1 MRYAL
6 LASVLVLTSP
16 AFATGNGPPP
26 FQGGNSTANAAAAA
40 SANAAAKAFQAQHQ
54 SQSLNV
60 RNSNTNLNVNTARGG
75 NARAT
80 GGQGGA
86 GGNAASSA
94 TGGTGG
100 NATSGPV
107 GVNVD
112 ASSRDRAYAM
122 GFGGYAAG
130 SGPCI
135 GTSTSGGI
143 GILGYMFQGGRT
155 EIEEEC
161 QVREAARLLAS
172 MGHVG
177 MATDLIRSLPSVR
190 KAMASLEPPAPT
202 PTAATPQRVAAAS
215 NCNAP
220 WVNGVMTPK
229 PAGC

>member
-6 LASVLVLTSP
+6 LASALALASP
-16 AFATGNGPPP
+16 AFATGNGPP
-26 FQGGNSTANAAAAA
+26 QGGNSTSAAAA
-40 SANAAAKAFQAQHQ
+40 SASAAAKAFQAQHQ

-75 NARAT
+75 SARAT
-80 GGQGGA
+80 GGQGGQGGA

-202 PTAATPQRVAAAS
+202 PTAATTQRVAAAP
-215 NCNAP
+215 NCSAP
-220 WVNGVMTPK
+220 WTGGVMP
-229 PAGC
+229 PRSAGC